1 MNRSL
6 LTVYVA
12 SIGIWGT
19 MICLPE
25 ASIVAQEPPALQ
37 EGSVPETVL
46 PYEPIEPRTEKDKQR
61 IVATAHYLKGLVLEK
76 RGNYQEAMQE
86 YRKALTADP
95 DAIEVYR
102 STILLAIRFNQ
113 VGQAQTLLAEALK
126 RAPDDFQFLRLLGA
140 IRQDARQTPQAIE
153 AFEKAAESPEVD
165 KFSQDYV
172 LLMMQLGLLYRAT
185 DDNEKAA
192 DAYQVIFEAVQN
204 PGRFRLSDQAIS
216 LIEANEE
223 LSYERIGTVFLAAK
237 RFDSAMMA
245 FELAE
250 KNPRLKTE
258 EIRFFKAQILAAQ
271 EKYEQALAELQPYLD
286 KHLQSQGVAPY
297 RLLVEIL
304 KGLDREDEIEPMLDK
319 LYDADAQNNFIVY
332 ALADLYR
339 EQNKQQKAI
348 DLYLKAI
355 GRGADPEGY
364 QGLMDIYYSQKK
376 ADEWLG
382 ALSGL
387 LGLGRNVDGI
397 EEQFKQVSEDKEFM
411 DDLVKAGLALHES
424 GSRKFNYP
432 EAWILGRLAA
442 SAKRTDDVMKFYQL
456 AMEYRRSQTPQ
467 LSAQLAD
474 YLIQQKEFAK
484 AETLIEKA
492 LENPSSTE
500 LKAAYGQILAQI
512 LMNLSYELEE
522 AGKREEALQKIV
534 RANEVL
540 PNNPLLSYRLA
551 WLEYRNDRL
560 DRAVEIYESLTGTT
574 DYMNIA
580 EPTLKNIIRQS
591 HFMLSAILV
600 QQGNMQRGQEILE
613 KIYENEPDD
622 PSVNNDLGYLYAD
635 QNIKLEQA
643 EKMIRL
649 ALDAEPENNAYL
661 DSMGWVLYRLG
672 KYDEAIKYL
681 LKAVEGST
689 EGDATLGD
697 HLGDVYDKSG
707 AKEKAVEAWKTAL
720 KQAEEDDRRDEKL
733 IRSIRGKLGLETDE
747 QPIAAPKPVGAKAE

>member
-1 MNRSL
+1 MNRLL
-6 LTVYVA
+6 LTVCLSLLGVA
-12 SIGIWGT
+12 WT
-19 MICLPE
+19 LDCLLAAPL
-25 ASIVAQEPPALQ
+25 AAQEPSAVR
-37 EGSVPETVL
+37 EGAVPETIL

-61 IVATAHYLKGLVLEK
+61 LDATAHYMNGLVLEK

-86 YRKALTADP
+86 YRKALAADP
-95 DAIEVYR
+95 EAVEVYR

-113 VGQAQTLLAEALK
+113 INQAQMLLAEALK

-140 IRQDARQTPQAIE
+140 IRQDARQIPQAIE
-153 AFEKAAESPEVD
+153 AFEKAVNSPEVD
-165 KFSQDYV
+165 KSSQDYV
-172 LLMMQLGLLYRAT
+172 LLMMQLGLLYRTAEET
-185 DDNEKAA
+185 EKAA

-204 PGRFRLSDQAIS
+204 PDRFRLSDQAIS
-216 LIEANEE
+216 LIESNEE
-223 LSYERIGTVFLAAK
+223 LSYERIGSVFLEAK
-237 RFDSAMMA
+237 RFDSAMKA
-245 FELAE
+245 FELAQQ
-250 KNPRLKTE
+250 NPRLKTE
-258 EIRFFKAQILAAQ
+258 EIRFFKAQILEAQ
-271 EKYEQALAELQPYLD
+271 EKYEQALVELQPYLD

-297 RLLVEIL
+297 RLLVEIM
-304 KGLDREDEIEPMLDK
+304 KGLDREDEIEEMLDK
-319 LYDADAQNNFIVY
+319 LYDDDAQNNYIVY

-397 EEQFKQVSEDKEFM
+397 EDQFKQVSNDKEFM
-411 DDLVKAGLALHES
+411 DELVKAGLAMHES

-442 SAKRTDDVMKFYQL
+442 AAKRTDDVIQFFQL

-474 YLIQQKEFAK
+474 YLIQQKEFVK
-484 AETLIEKA
+484 AESLIEKA

-522 AGKREEALQKIV
+522 AGKREEALQKMV

-540 PNNPLLSYRLA
+540 PNNTFLTYRLA
-551 WLEYRNDRL
+551 WLEYRNDHL
-560 DRAVEIYESLTGTT
+560 DRAVEIYESLIGTT

-580 EPTLKNIIRQS
+580 EPTLRNLVRQS

-600 QQGNMQRGQEILE
+600 QQGQIQKGQEILE

-643 EKMIRL
+643 EKMIRI
-649 ALDAEPENNAYL
+649 ALDAEPDNNAYL

-672 KYDEAIKYL
+672 KYEEAKKYL

-689 EGDATLGD
+689 EGDSTLWD

-707 AKEKAVEAWKTAL
+707 AKEQAVDAWKTAL
-720 KQAEEDDRRDEKL
+720 KQAEADTRRDEKL
-733 IRSIRGKLGLETDE
+733 IRSIRGKLGLETGE
-747 QPIAAPKPVGAKAE
+747 QPIPAPKPAGATTE